1 MLMILISHVHQ
12 ISHAAYQCPQMLVV
26 QNIQWLES
34 LDFIGYFELEK
45 EELLS
50 GERYAAGVIYKWWK
64 NQYLPFLV

>member
-34 LDFIGYFELEK
+34 LGFGGSF
-45 EELLS
+45 
-50 GERYAAGVIYKWWK
+50 A
-64 NQYLPFLV
+64 